1 MLTSKQKSYLRSLAQ
16 TEPALFQIGK
26 EGLSDNLIQTVDDAL
41 RTHELVKIKLLKTVS
56 DDVDEMIANRFIVEY
71 DALEKR
77 IESFV
82 MQSIKDNMNLTN
94 NEI

>member
-1 MLTSKQKSYLRSLAQ
+1 MKKYVLSEQTTRLLNCMEKMQSLY
-16 TEPALFQIGK
+16 
-26 EGLSDNLIQTVDDAL
+26 SDVY
-41 RTHELVKIKLLKTVS
+41 ESLLAIYSS

-77 IESFV
+77 IEEFI
-82 MQSIKDNMNLTN
+82 MQSIKGNINITN

>member
-1 MLTSKQKSYLRSLAQ
+1 MKKYVLSEQTTRLLNCVEKMQSLY
-16 TEPALFQIGK
+16 EDVY
-26 EGLSDNLIQTVDDAL
+26 ES
-41 RTHELVKIKLLKTVS
+41 LLAIYSS
-56 DDVDEMIANRFIVEY
+56 DDVDEMIANQFIVEY

-82 MQSIKDNMNLTN
+82 MQSIKENINITN

>member
-1 MLTSKQKSYLRSLAQ
+1 MQSLY
-16 TEPALFQIGK
+16 
-26 EGLSDNLIQTVDDAL
+26 SDVY
-41 RTHELVKIKLLKTVS
+41 ESLLAIYSS

-77 IESFV
+77 IEAFV
-82 MQSIKDNMNLTN
+82 MMSIKDNMNLTN

>member
-1 MLTSKQKSYLRSLAQ
+1 MKNYVLGEETTRLLNCMEKMQSLYADVYD
-16 TEPALFQIGK
+16 
-26 EGLSDNLIQTVDDAL
+26 S
-41 RTHELVKIKLLKTVS
+41 LLAIYSS

-77 IESFV
+77 IEAFV
-82 MQSIKDNMNLTN
+82 MMSIKDNMNLTN

>member
-1 MLTSKQKSYLRSLAQ
+1 MKNYVLTEQTTRLLNCVEKMQSLY
-16 TEPALFQIGK
+16 
-26 EGLSDNLIQTVDDAL
+26 SDVY
-41 RTHELVKIKLLKTVS
+41 ESLLAIYSS

-82 MQSIKDNMNLTN
+82 MMSIKDNMNLTN

>member
-1 MLTSKQKSYLRSLAQ
+1 MKKYVLSEQTTRLLNCVEKMQSLY
-16 TEPALFQIGK
+16 
-26 EGLSDNLIQTVDDAL
+26 SDVY
-41 RTHELVKIKLLKTVS
+41 ESLLAIYSS

-77 IESFV
+77 IEAFV
-82 MQSIKDNMNLTN
+82 MMSIKDNMNLTN

>member
-1 MLTSKQKSYLRSLAQ
+1 MKKYVLGEQTTRLLNCVEKMQSLY
-16 TEPALFQIGK
+16 EDVY
-26 EGLSDNLIQTVDDAL
+26 ES
-41 RTHELVKIKLLKTVS
+41 LLAIYSS

>member
-1 MLTSKQKSYLRSLAQ
+1 MKKYVLTEQTTRLLNCVEKMQSLYADVYD
-16 TEPALFQIGK
+16 
-26 EGLSDNLIQTVDDAL
+26 S
-41 RTHELVKIKLLKTVS
+41 LLAIYSS

-77 IESFV
+77 IEAFV
-82 MQSIKDNMNLTN
+82 MQSIKENINMTN

>member
-41 RTHELVKIKLLKTVS
+41 KTHELVKIKLLKTVS
-56 DDVDEMIANRFIVEY
+56 DDVDEIIFDLAMNTKSEVVQKIGRV
-71 DALEKR
+71 
-77 IESFV
+77 FV
-82 MQSIKDNMNLTN
+82 LYRKAKEPKIILP
-94 NEI
+94 

>member
-1 MLTSKQKSYLRSLAQ
+1 MKNYVLGEQTTRLLNCVEKMQSLY
-16 TEPALFQIGK
+16 EDVY
-26 EGLSDNLIQTVDDAL
+26 ES
-41 RTHELVKIKLLKTVS
+41 LLAIYSS

-77 IESFV
+77 IEAFV
-82 MQSIKDNMNLTN
+82 MQSIKENINMND